1 MDCASDSVYA
11 ISVDS
16 AAGILLREARL
27 EAGLGQREL
36 ARRVGMPQPT
46 LSRIERGLA
55 SPRFD
60 TLDRLLRE
68 CGRALDLVGRPG
80 LEVDRTLIRERL
92 RLTPG
97 ERARLA
103 VREWEHTRAFRE
115 RGRATQ

>member
-1 MDCASDSVYA
+1 M
-11 ISVDS
+11 S
-16 AAGILLREARL
+16 AGTLLRQARRA
-27 EAGLGQREL
+27 AGLGQREV
-36 ARRVGMPQPT
+36 ARRAGIPQPT

-68 CGRALDLVGRPG
+68 CGLELDLVRRPG
-80 LEVDRTLIRERL
+80 LDVDRTLIRERL

-103 VREWEHTRAFRE
+103 VREWERTAPFRR
-115 RGRATQ
+115 RGRTTR

>member
-1 MDCASDSVYA
+1 MS
-11 ISVDS
+11 
-16 AAGILLREARL
+16 GGRLLREARRA
-27 EAGLGQREL
+27 AGLGQREL
-36 ARRVGMPQPT
+36 ARRARIAQPT

-68 CGRALDLVGRPG
+68 CGLALDLVRRPG
-80 LEVDRTLIRERL
+80 AEVDRTLIRERL

-103 VREWEHTRAFRE
+103 AREWEATRVF
-115 RGRATQ
+115 RGR

>member
-1 MDCASDSVYA
+1 M
-11 ISVDS
+11 S
-16 AAGILLREARL
+16 AGTILREARR

-36 ARRVGMPQPT
+36 ARRAGIPQPT

-68 CGRALDLVGRPG
+68 CGSELNLVRRPG
-80 LEVDRTLIRERL
+80 QEVDRTLIRDRL
-92 RLTPG
+92 KLTPG

-103 VREWEHTRAFRE
+103 AREWEQTQVFR
-115 RGRATQ
+115 RSAR